1 MANTHNYS
9 SVFIPR
15 STVACFCVSEDC
27 ANSLTQ
33 VSSSPIMSR
42 AHVSVAMGG
51 LEAAILAFPVGRTPD
66 VIIVEHDGDIEELE
80 QLAEVCAIST
90 SVIVIGSTNDVVL
103 YRKLSA
109 LGVADYLF
117 KPLDDVILIDTLARV
132 FASRRVG
139 RGGTVCSVFSAGGG
153 TGSSTIAQN
162 FAVALAKSPDVKICV
177 IDLDMAM
184 GTTALNFDLKP
195 MRGLR
200 ELLLSQK
207 DFNIADVEQTAIDR
221 RNGVSILASVPS
233 LQDFA
238 LPDPERVGHLLELA
252 RTLWDYII
260 IDLPPGWSE
269 LHADMFAT
277 SEMALIVAKPNLSSF
292 QAASVMMRMNESL
305 RKTLTKPQIV
315 LNRLRRRAKTDL
327 KSDDFLRISG
337 GLPVHEFSENDAL
350 YADATEQGKVVME
363 LPKTGDLEQSFSDLV
378 AQLTGTHFQQ
388 TGKNAA
394 RSLKLWR
401 RK

>member
-1 MANTHNYS
+1 
-9 SVFIPR
+9 
-15 STVACFCVSEDC
+15 
-27 ANSLTQ
+27 
-33 VSSSPIMSR
+33 
-42 AHVSVAMGG
+42 
-51 LEAAILAFPVGRTPD
+51 
-66 VIIVEHDGDIEELE
+66 
-80 QLAEVCAIST
+80 
-90 SVIVIGSTNDVVL
+90 
-103 YRKLSA
+103 
-109 LGVADYLF
+109 
-117 KPLDDVILIDTLARV
+117 
-132 FASRRVG
+132 
-139 RGGTVCSVFSAGGG
+139 
-153 TGSSTIAQN
+153 
-162 FAVALAKSPDVKICV
+162 
-177 IDLDMAM
+177 
-184 GTTALNFDLKP
+184 
-195 MRGLR
+195 
-200 ELLLSQK
+200 
-207 DFNIADVEQTAIDR
+207 
-221 RNGVSILASVPS
+221 LASVPS

-260 IDLPPGWSE
+260 IDLPPGWSG

-292 QAASVMMRMNESL
+292 QAASVMMRLNESL

-350 YADATEQGKVVME
+350 YADATEQGKVAME